1 MRVDAAV
8 SFTGY
13 AAAESESRIVGL
25 FQDGNA
31 VERLVAGDGGIVVLD
46 ATPFYAEAGGQV
58 GDSGMIHGEHGAVF
72 QVEDTTK
79 GGGQHLHHGRVLAGA
94 FEAEHGVRAGI
105 DAARRSDIALNHS
118 ATHLLHAAL
127 REVLGDHVEQKGSLV
142 AADRLRFD
150 FSNPQPLGDD
160 ELAQV
165 EALANR
171 EIRAN
176 SEVRVE
182 ELPFD
187 DALERGARALF
198 GEKYGDHVRVLTMGG
213 GFSVELCGGTH
224 VARTGDI
231 GLLRIVAEEGIA
243 AGVRR
248 IEAVTGSHALAWM
261 DAGEKQL
268 ADIAAALRAQ
278 RSEAA
283 DKVRQLLAQTK
294 LQQKEIEALR
304 GKLAASQSADLA
316 SQAVEVNGIHV
327 LAAVVEGDAKA
338 LPTTMDKLRE
348 RLGDAVVVLAHQGPK
363 VSLVTGVSKRV
374 TDRVNAND
382 VVRFVASQVGAKG
395 GGRPDMARAGGGDR
409 PEQLA
414 TALESVADWVRQRT
428 AA

>member
-1 MRVDAAV
+1 M
-8 SFTGY
+8 
-13 AAAESESRIVGL
+13 
-25 FQDGNA
+25 
-31 VERLVAGDGGIVVLD
+31 
-46 ATPFYAEAGGQV
+46 
-58 GDSGMIHGEHGAVF
+58 
-72 QVEDTTK
+72 
-79 GGGQHLHHGRVLAGA
+79 
-94 FEAEHGVRAGI
+94 
-105 DAARRSDIALNHS
+105 
-118 ATHLLHAAL
+118 
-127 REVLGDHVEQKGSLV
+127 LGDHVEQKGSLV

-150 FSNPQPLGDD
+150 FSNPQPLSTD

-165 EALANR
+165 ETLANR

-231 GLLRIVAEEGIA
+231 GLLRIIAEEGIA

-248 IEAVTGSHALAWM
+248 IEAVTGRHALAWM

-268 ADIAAALRAQ
+268 ADIAATLRAQ

-382 VVRFVASQVGAKG
+382 VVRFVAAQVGAKG

>member
-1 MRVDAAV
+1 
-8 SFTGY
+8 
-13 AAAESESRIVGL
+13 
-25 FQDGNA
+25 
-31 VERLVAGDGGIVVLD
+31 
-46 ATPFYAEAGGQV
+46 
-58 GDSGMIHGEHGAVF
+58 
-72 QVEDTTK
+72 
-79 GGGQHLHHGRVLAGA
+79 
-94 FEAEHGVRAGI
+94 
-105 DAARRSDIALNHS
+105 
-118 ATHLLHAAL
+118 
-127 REVLGDHVEQKGSLV
+127 
-142 AADRLRFD
+142 
-150 FSNPQPLGDD
+150 
-160 ELAQV
+160 
-165 EALANR
+165 
-171 EIRAN
+171 
-176 SEVRVE
+176 
-182 ELPFD
+182 
-187 DALERGARALF
+187 
-198 GEKYGDHVRVLTMGG
+198 
-213 GFSVELCGGTH
+213 
-224 VARTGDI
+224 
-231 GLLRIVAEEGIA
+231 
-243 AGVRR
+243 
-248 IEAVTGSHALAWM
+248 M

-268 ADIAAALRAQ
+268 ADIAATLRAQ

-283 DKVRQLLAQTK
+283 EKVRQLLAQTK

-382 VVRFVASQVGAKG
+382 VVRFVAAQVGAKG